1 MLANKYQF
9 DESVIN
15 GSVITRL
22 DGDFNGY
29 DLNNHVTVLLNSDMY
44 GSDDKVF
51 KKPYKDMEKIDE
63 NGSDF
68 NSKNV
73 LKALRKLRKIKI
85 EILANFLVEDGLTQR
100 QAKEAMSDFR
110 FSEDD
115 VEQIIDLRLKLDEYA
130 CKNKI
135 SLSNLTPLWTR
146 VREYINLEKE
156 DFDDYSEGLY
166 EKTLDD

>member
-73 LKALRKLRKIKI
+73 L
-85 EILANFLVEDGLTQR
+85 
-100 QAKEAMSDFR
+100 
-110 FSEDD
+110 
-115 VEQIIDLRLKLDEYA
+115 
-130 CKNKI
+130 
-135 SLSNLTPLWTR
+135 
-146 VREYINLEKE
+146 
-156 DFDDYSEGLY
+156 
-166 EKTLDD
+166 